1 MTGLT
6 PKQQLFVRE
15 YLVDLNATAAYRRA
29 GYEARG
35 NSAEVNASRLLSKA
49 KIFAAIQEA
58 FQARAERTRIT
69 QDRVLLEYARLA
81 FSDLREVASWNEH
94 GITWHASEHLTDD
107 AAATIKDIAMTRE
120 IRRDKN
126 GYEITTVNTHLKL
139 HDKRGALHDVAKHLG
154 MFPAAKNGGVNVNVD
169 LDERRPQVNLKEM
182 TDEELEFYERW
193 LAKTEDE
200 AQGDNGN

>member
-6 PKQQLFVRE
+6 PKQQLFVHE

-29 GYEARG
+29 GYKARG
-35 NSAEVNASRLLSKA
+35 NSAEVNASRLLRNA
-49 KIFAAIQEA
+49 KVAAALREA
-58 FQARAERTRIT
+58 FRARAQRVRVT

-81 FSDLREVASWNEH
+81 FSDMREVASWDEH
-94 GITWHASEHLTDD
+94 GVRWHGSARLSDD

-126 GYEITTVNTHLKL
+126 GYEITTVNTHLKM

-154 MFPAAKNGGVNVNVD
+154 MFPTAKNGGVNVNVD
-169 LDERRPQVNLKEM
+169 LDEPRPLVNLKEM

-193 LAKTEDE
+193 LAKAEDE

>member
-1 MTGLT
+1 MTDLT
-6 PKQQLFVRE
+6 PKQQLFVQE

-58 FQARAERTRIT
+58 FRARVERTQIT

-94 GITWHASEHLTDD
+94 GMTWHGSAHLTDD
-107 AAATIKDIAMTRE
+107 AAAAIKDISMTRE
-120 IRRDKN
+120 TRRDKN
-126 GYEITTVNTHLKL
+126 GDEITIVNISLKM
-139 HDKRGALHDVAKHLG
+139 HEKRGALHDVAKHLG
-154 MFPAAKNGGVNVNVD
+154 MFPTAKGGMNVNVNAGRKQPEV
-169 LDERRPQVNLKEM
+169 PLKQM

-193 LAKTEDE
+193 LARVEDSDQ
-200 AQGDNGN
+200 AGD